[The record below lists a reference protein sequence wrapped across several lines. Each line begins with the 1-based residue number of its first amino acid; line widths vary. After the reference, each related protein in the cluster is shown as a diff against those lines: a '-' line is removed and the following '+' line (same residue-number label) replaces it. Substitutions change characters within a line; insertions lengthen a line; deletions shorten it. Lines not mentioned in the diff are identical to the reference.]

1 MAFIVEY
8 LPLILFFLVYKFMD
22 IFWATGVLIVASLIQ
37 MAWQYFKDGAISQ
50 RHWIFFTIAL
60 LLGGLTILF
69 QDEQFIMWKA
79 TIIYAALGITLLV
92 SHHVLGKNLTR
103 KALLGILNSAMKQM
117 HQTDL
122 NDKKHS
128 NQQKAEDLPI
138 PDSLFVQLN
147 VAWSA
152 LFFIIAI
159 LNLIVAY
166 TFSLDFWVNFK
177 VFGLMAITFI
187 AVMLTIAKV
196 SKYLPEDE

>member
-37 MAWQYFKDGAISQ
+37 MAWQYFKEGAISQ
-50 RHWIFFTIAL
+50 RHWIFFAIAL

-79 TIIYAALGITLLV
+79 TIIYAALGSTLLV
-92 SHHVLGKNLTR
+92 SHHMLGKNLTK

-117 HQTDL
+117 QHAEQSD
-122 NDKKHS
+122 NKVPKR
-128 NQQKAEDLPI
+128 QKAEELPI
-138 PDSLFVQLN
+138 PETLFAQLN
-147 VAWSA
+147 LAWSA
-152 LFFIIAI
+152 LFFVIAI

>member
-22 IFWATGVLIVASLIQ
+22 IFWATGILIVASLIQ
-37 MAWQYFKDGAISQ
+37 MAWQYFKEGAISQ
-50 RHWIFFTIAL
+50 RHWIFFAIAL

-79 TIIYAALGITLLV
+79 TIIYAALAITLLV
-92 SHHVLGKNLTR
+92 SHHVLGKNLTQ
-103 KALLGILNSAMKQM
+103 KALLGVLNSAMKQM
-117 HQTDL
+117 HQTDQ
-122 NDKKHS
+122 S
-128 NQQKAEDLPI
+128 NNKQSKQQRAEDLPI

-147 VAWSA
+147 LAWSA